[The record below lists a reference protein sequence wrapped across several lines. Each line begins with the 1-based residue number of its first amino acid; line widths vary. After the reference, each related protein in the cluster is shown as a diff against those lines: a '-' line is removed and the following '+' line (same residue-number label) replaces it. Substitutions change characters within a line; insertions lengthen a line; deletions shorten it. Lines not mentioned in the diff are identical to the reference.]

1 MTFTPRSSEEV
12 ERAVT
17 RLVDDSLGERERS
30 ALKAWAANRHDVTR
44 EVATQRSV
52 ALALRAGGPP
62 APDSLIAAVE
72 ARLPSGRRSRK
83 PGAARARIANG
94 TTAATALAAVALAAA
109 IVATSLGG
117 NATHAGPS
125 IALAAKLAFAP
136 ATEPAPASTSASL
149 LAVTYGGITFPNY
162 ALRFGAAPTGQRVDR
177 LGGRGALT
185 VFYRLRGGP
194 RLSYTIYSGRPVPL
208 PRTASE
214 IVFHGVHLHVVSAPE
229 HLTVVTLVRR
239 GHTCVL
245 AARASAAA
253 LIALAEAPLRTSAA

>member
-1 MTFTPRSSEEV
+1 MTFTPGSSEEV

-17 RLVDDSLGERERS
+17 RLVDDSLGKRERS
-30 ALKAWAANRHDVTR
+30 ALEGWAADHPGVTR

-52 ALALRAGGPP
+52 AFALRAGGPP
-62 APDSLIAAVE
+62 APESLIATVE
-72 ARLPSGRRSRK
+72 ARLPSGRGSRR
-83 PGAARARIANG
+83 PGAARTRITG
-94 TTAATALAAVALAAA
+94 RTTAAAALAAVALAAA
-109 IVATSLGG
+109 TVANSLSG
-117 NATHAGPS
+117 NTTRAGPS

-136 ATEPAPASTSASL
+136 ATEPAPASTSATL
-149 LAVTYGGITFPNY
+149 LGVTYGGITFPNY

-194 RLSYTIYSGRPVPL
+194 RLSYTIYSGHPVPL

-214 IVFHGVHLHVVSAPE
+214 IVFHGVHLHVISASE
-229 HLTVVTLVRR
+229 HLMVVTLVRR

-253 LIALAEAPLRTSAA
+253 LIALAEAPLQTSAA